1 MRRDLL
7 FRRVPLLLVALVLSM
22 PLEAGSVTKS
32 QVDAACADSE
42 AAYREFQAAQER
54 FVAASLAYEEA
65 ANDVAKVERKQV
77 VIAGA
82 IEARLAAREDIAA
95 AAQQKAVEMY
105 MRGAAASPG
114 MLLSLASFG
123 EAMTTAEFLASAS
136 ADDQASLREL
146 AAMEADLTRFQ
157 AELTE
162 VEAELRAIEAQRL
175 DVMAA
180 QEEARNATQAA
191 YAKLSERCKELNRQY
206 EAALAE
212 ARARAERERQG
223 RGGGAS
229 GVSAAA
235 TPGFICPMTP
245 GRTWF
250 IDSWGFPRSGGRTH
264 KGTDLMAAWN
274 EPIYAVA
281 SGTVYL
287 GNSRLG
293 GKTIWLVSDHGT
305 AYYYAHLADFAVGN
319 GARVGRGQTVG
330 YNGDSGN
337 ARGGAPHLHFQI
349 HPGGRGSPAVNPYPT
364 LARACF

>member
-1 MRRDLL
+1 
-7 FRRVPLLLVALVLSM
+7 
-22 PLEAGSVTKS
+22 
-32 QVDAACADSE
+32 
-42 AAYREFQAAQER
+42 
-54 FVAASLAYEEA
+54 
-65 ANDVAKVERKQV
+65 
-77 VIAGA
+77 
-82 IEARLAAREDIAA
+82 
-95 AAQQKAVEMY
+95 
-105 MRGAAASPG
+105 
-114 MLLSLASFG
+114 
-123 EAMTTAEFLASAS
+123 MTTAEFLASAS

-281 SGTVYL
+281 AGTVYL